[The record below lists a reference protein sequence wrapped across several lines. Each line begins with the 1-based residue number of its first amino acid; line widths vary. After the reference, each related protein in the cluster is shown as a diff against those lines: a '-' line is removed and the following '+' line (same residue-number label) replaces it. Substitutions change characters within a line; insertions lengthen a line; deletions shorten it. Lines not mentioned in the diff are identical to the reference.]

1 MRLSLGDIVPNFSAE
16 STQGRIEFYDWLGDN
31 WGLFFSHPE
40 DYTPV
45 CTTELGMVGKL
56 KQEFTKRNVKTLAL
70 SVDSLTSHNAWVK
83 EIEEV
88 MKVKIDFPIIAD
100 EQKEIAELFGM
111 IHHNSS
117 SNFTIRSVFIIG
129 PDKKIRLTLT
139 YPAVIGRNFDEILR
153 VLDALQLNDNY
164 NVLTPANWTP
174 GEEVIID
181 PSVSKHD
188 LEEKFPNGYEEVKP
202 YLRYTEQPK

>member
-1 MRLSLGDIVPNFSAE
+1 M
-16 STQGRIEFYDWLGDN
+16 
-31 WGLFFSHPE
+31 
-40 DYTPV
+40 
-45 CTTELGMVGKL
+45 

-129 PDKKIRLTLT
+129 LDKKIRLTLT